1 MIEANKSGIK
11 FRNKKLE
18 SLNEDYSSVSD
29 RYESQQ
35 SAIVAEMLGIAA
47 GYSDIMNQLGLLVSK
62 LDVIV
67 SLALAAVSAPTQFV
81 KPEML
86 APTQPRRLDFSQLR
100 HPIIELQ
107 VWNKFAFNHSEESCS
122 TSKVSNRNM
131 IIYSAIN
138 TGYTILF
145 KCTTSVNEESR
156 IFNGSG
162 SGSGRIF

>member
-1 MIEANKSGIK
+1 MGGGGGIFLQFLFSQVPVFLSCYGKLGKIYLYDRSFTVIEANKSGIK

-18 SLNEDYSSVSD
+18 VLNDDYSSVSD

-81 KPEML
+81 KPEMFP
-86 APTQPRRLDFSQLR
+86 PTEPRRLDFSQLR

-107 VWNKFAFNHSEESCS
+107 VSNKSAFNHTLESTS
-122 TSKVSNRNM
+122 TSKVSNK
-131 IIYSAIN
+131 S
-138 TGYTILF
+138 
-145 KCTTSVNEESR
+145 S
-156 IFNGSG
+156 
-162 SGSGRIF
+162 